1 MGRNLPAMRDSLHGS
16 FPTRRRAG
24 DGAISM
30 SDENTRARRLLMIN
44 GQLRTSDVNDRDLLA
59 AFAAVPRENF
69 VAAPLRELAYGDGDI
84 LSSGPPG
91 RKLLSPRTLGL
102 MLKAA
107 TPVAGERALTV
118 GAGAGYCAAL
128 LAALGLEV
136 VALET
141 DSSAARAAGLAG
153 VECVD
158 GPLTQPPAGKGT
170 FDVIVIN
177 GAFEVAP
184 ERLLA
189 ALSAKG
195 RLLGLSARSSAK
207 KTVIFERSG
216 DGVSERSLEDAPGDV
231 LPGFARAPAFAF

>member
-1 MGRNLPAMRDSLHGS
+1 
-16 FPTRRRAG
+16 
-24 DGAISM
+24 M
-30 SDENTRARRLLMIN
+30 SDVKFDAQRLQMIN
-44 GQLRTSDVNDRDLLA
+44 GQIRTSDVNDLELLA
-59 AFAAVPRENF
+59 AFAAVPREKF
-69 VAAPLRELAYGDGDI
+69 VATSQRALAYADCEV
-84 LSSGPPG
+84 LSCGPAG

-102 MLKAA
+102 MFKAA
-107 TPVAGERALTV
+107 APARGERALAV

-158 GPLTQPPAGKGT
+158 GPLTEPPAGKGP
-170 FDVIVIN
+170 FDVIIVN

-184 ERLLA
+184 DRLVA
-189 ALSAKG
+189 ALSQKG
-195 RLLGLSARSSAK
+195 RLVGVSARTNAK
-207 KTVIFERSG
+207 RIVIFERSG
-216 DGVSERSLEDAPGDV
+216 GGVSERSLYDAAGDV